1 MIKSKNISLD
11 DECIKKMESL
21 VNRHQGNFSAAIRE
35 LIDSSQRSVLPE
47 RASAVDEAIF
57 NWLLNETDGRLIP
70 DNVLDGVIDPLL
82 INRLNDLDK
91 YINRRMNDLGWGIN
105 INIEYDNVLSPSQ
118 ITVEIIGT
126 SYKIKLVARMISQ
139 FIVKNSNNSSPFTI
153 TSVSI
158 LDNNIKVE
166 LIKTSNKKDAI
177 NSLITFFGNTEDIAR
192 AVKNRTVFWK
202 CIINRHELSNYQ
214 MVTIHRNYF
223 EDVLAGKI
231 PMGEIMI
238 ETIAKKPIEDI
249 SLKEMLGLIK
259 QVYETSKVV
268 DKVDIRNEKIILFH
282 SYRHKEAIERI
293 KKQLVMLLE
302 TNGHLY
308 NGKCTTNMIILEH
321 RPEIGLKINEI
332 VNNLK
337 DGGSKLD
344 HELIMFLSFLKG
356 LKHMP
361 DTPMYMSV
369 LGRRIGTTLLQ
380 EYENENNIKNWNLE
394 NFQKAFEIIDSK
406 IHRESEW
413 KLDGKNLL
421 YRIRKCN
428 ITMEGD
434 NFDAYICRTAREAFK
449 GALYHAFGN
458 RAELGIKKLITHG
471 DNICEVT
478 IKIKDVE
485 RTTQKD
491 IMKSK
496 EGDKR

>member
-21 VNRHQGNFSAAIRE
+21 VTRHQGNFSAAIRE

-57 NWLLNETDGRLIP
+57 NWLLNEADGRLVP
-70 DNVLDGVIDPLL
+70 DNILDEIIDPFL
-82 INRLNDLDK
+82 INRLDDLDK

-105 INIEYDNVLSPSQ
+105 INIEYDNALSPSQ
-118 ITVEIIGT
+118 ITVEITGAT
-126 SYKIKLVARMISQ
+126 YKIKLVARMISQ
-139 FIVKNSNNSSPFTI
+139 FIVKNSNNSVPLII
-153 TSVSI
+153 TSVST
-158 LDNNIKVE
+158 LGNNIKIE
-166 LIKTSNKKDAI
+166 LTKASNKKDAI
-177 NSLITFFGNTEDIAR
+177 NSLTTFFGGTEDIAK
-192 AVKNRTVFWK
+192 AVKSHTTFWK
-202 CIINRHELSNYQ
+202 CIVNRHELSNYQ

-238 ETIAKKPIEDI
+238 ETIAKKPIQDI
-249 SLKEMLGLIK
+249 GLKEMLDLIK
-259 QVYETSKVV
+259 QVYEASKVV
-268 DKVDIRNEKIILFH
+268 DKVDIRNEKVILFH

-293 KKQLVMLLE
+293 KKQLIMLLE
-302 TNGHLY
+302 TNGHMY
-308 NGKCTTNMIILEH
+308 DAKSTTNMIILEH
-321 RPEIGLKINEI
+321 RPDIGLKINEI

-337 DGGSKLD
+337 MSDSKLD

-361 DTPMYMSV
+361 DTPMSVSV

-380 EYENENNIKNWNLE
+380 EYEKENNIKSWSLE
-394 NFQKAFEIIDSK
+394 NFQKAFETIDSK

-413 KLDGKNLL
+413 KLDGNNLL

-428 ITMEGD
+428 ITMDGD

-449 GALYHAFGN
+449 GALDHAFGN
-458 RAELGIKKLITHG
+458 RAELDIKKLITHG
-471 DNICEVT
+471 DNICEVS
-478 IKIKDVE
+478 IKIKE
-485 RTTQKD
+485 GGHTKKD
-491 IMKSK
+491 N
-496 EGDKR
+496 

>member
-21 VNRHQGNFSAAIRE
+21 VTRHQGNFSAAIRE

-57 NWLLNETDGRLIP
+57 NWLLNEADGRLVP
-70 DNVLDGVIDPLL
+70 DNILDEIIDPFL
-82 INRLNDLDK
+82 INRLDDLDK

-118 ITVEIIGT
+118 ITVEITGT
-126 SYKIKLVARMISQ
+126 TYKIKLVARMISQ
-139 FIVKNSNNSSPFTI
+139 FIVKNSNNSVPLTI
-153 TSVSI
+153 TSVST
-158 LDNNIKVE
+158 LGNNIKIE
-166 LIKTSNKKDAI
+166 LTKASNKKDAI
-177 NSLITFFGNTEDIAR
+177 NSLTTFFGGTEDIAK
-192 AVKNRTVFWK
+192 AVKSHTAFWK
-202 CIINRHELSNYQ
+202 CIVNRHELSNYQ

-238 ETIAKKPIEDI
+238 ETIAKKPIQDI
-249 SLKEMLGLIK
+249 GLKEMLGLIK
-259 QVYETSKVV
+259 QVYEASKVV
-268 DKVDIRNEKIILFH
+268 DKVDIRNEKIILLH

-293 KKQLVMLLE
+293 KKQLIMLLE
-302 TNGHLY
+302 TNGHMY
-308 NGKCTTNMIILEH
+308 DAKSTTNMIILEH
-321 RPEIGLKINEI
+321 RPDIGLKINEI

-337 DGGSKLD
+337 MSDSKLD

-361 DTPMYMSV
+361 DTPMSVSV

-380 EYENENNIKNWNLE
+380 EYEKENNIKSWSLE
-394 NFQKAFEIIDSK
+394 NFQKAFETIDSK

-428 ITMEGD
+428 ITMDGD

-449 GALYHAFGN
+449 GALDHAFGN

-471 DNICEVT
+471 DNICEVS
-478 IKIKDVE
+478 IKIKEVGY
-485 RTTQKD
+485 TK
-491 IMKSK
+491 K
-496 EGDKR
+496 EN

>member
-21 VNRHQGNFSAAIRE
+21 VTRHQGNFSAAIRE

-57 NWLLNETDGRLIP
+57 NWLLNEADGRLVP
-70 DNVLDGVIDPLL
+70 DNVLDEIIDPFL
-82 INRLNDLDK
+82 INRLDDLDK

-105 INIEYDNVLSPSQ
+105 INIEYDNALSPSQ
-118 ITVEIIGT
+118 ITVEITGT
-126 SYKIKLVARMISQ
+126 TYKIKLVARMISQ
-139 FIVKNSNNSSPFTI
+139 FIVKNSNNSVPLII
-153 TSVSI
+153 TSVST
-158 LDNNIKVE
+158 LGNNIKIE
-166 LIKTSNKKDAI
+166 LTKASNKKDAI
-177 NSLITFFGNTEDIAR
+177 NSLTTFFGGTEDIAK
-192 AVKNRTVFWK
+192 AVKSHTTFWK
-202 CIINRHELSNYQ
+202 CIVNRHELSNYQ

-238 ETIAKKPIEDI
+238 ETIAKKPIQDI
-249 SLKEMLGLIK
+249 GLKEMLGLIK
-259 QVYETSKVV
+259 QVYEASKVV
-268 DKVDIRNEKIILFH
+268 DKVDIRNEKIILLH

-293 KKQLVMLLE
+293 KKQLIMLLE
-302 TNGHLY
+302 TNGHMY
-308 NGKCTTNMIILEH
+308 DAKSTTNMIILEH
-321 RPEIGLKINEI
+321 RPDIGLKINEI

-337 DGGSKLD
+337 MSDSKLD

-361 DTPMYMSV
+361 DTPMSVSV

-380 EYENENNIKNWNLE
+380 EYEKENNIKSWSLE
-394 NFQKAFEIIDSK
+394 NFQKAFETIDSK

-428 ITMEGD
+428 ITMDGD

-449 GALYHAFGN
+449 GALDHAFGN

-471 DNICEVT
+471 DNICEVS
-478 IKIKDVE
+478 IKIKEVGY
-485 RTTQKD
+485 TK
-491 IMKSK
+491 K
-496 EGDKR
+496 EN

>member
-1 MIKSKNISLD
+1 MIKTKNISLD
-11 DECIKKMESL
+11 DDCLKKM
-21 VNRHQGNFSAAIRE
+21 VPIVDRHGGNFSSAVRE
-35 LIDSSQRSVLPE
+35 IINRSERSILPE
-47 RASAVDEAIF
+47 RASAVDEAVF
-57 NWLLNETDGRLIP
+57 NWLLKETDGRLIP
-70 DNVLDGVIDPLL
+70 DNVLDEIIDPSL
-82 INRLNDLDK
+82 INRLDDLDK
-91 YINRRMNDLGWGIN
+91 YINRRMNDLGWEIN
-105 INIEYDNVLSPSQ
+105 INMEYDNALSPSQ
-118 ITVEIIGT
+118 ITVEITGT
-126 SYKIKLVARMISQ
+126 TYKIKLVARMISQ
-139 FIVKNSNNSSPFTI
+139 FIVKNSNNSVPLTI

-158 LDNNIKVE
+158 FDNNIKIE
-166 LIKTSNKKDAI
+166 LTKTSNMKDAT
-177 NSLITFFGNTEDIAR
+177 NSLITFFGGTEEIAK
-192 AVKNRTVFWK
+192 AIKSHTVFWR
-202 CIINRHELSNYQ
+202 CIVNRHELSNYQ

-249 SLKEMLGLIK
+249 GLKEMLGLIK
-259 QVYETSKVV
+259 QVYEASKVV
-268 DKVDIRNEKIILFH
+268 DKVEIRNEKIILFH
-282 SYRHKEAIERI
+282 NYRHKEAIERI
-293 KKQLVMLLE
+293 KKQLIMLLE
-302 TNGHLY
+302 TNGHVY

-337 DGGSKLD
+337 TSGSKLD
-344 HELIMFLSFLKG
+344 NELIMFLSFLKG

-361 DTPMYMSV
+361 DTSMSMSV

-380 EYENENNIKNWNLE
+380 EYENENNIKSWNLE

-434 NFDAYICRTAREAFK
+434 SFDAYICRTAREAFK
-449 GALYHAFGN
+449 GALDYAFGN

-471 DNICEVT
+471 DNICEVS
-478 IKIKDVE
+478 IKIKDVVG
-485 RTTQKD
+485 TTLNSIKKD
-491 IMKSK
+491 K
-496 EGDKR
+496 E